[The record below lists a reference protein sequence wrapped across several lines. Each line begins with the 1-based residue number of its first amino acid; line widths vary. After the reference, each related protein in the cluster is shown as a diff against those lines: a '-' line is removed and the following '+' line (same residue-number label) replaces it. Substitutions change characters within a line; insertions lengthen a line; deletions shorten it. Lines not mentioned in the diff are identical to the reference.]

1 MDEEEKTVA
10 VVDKSTDV
18 PSDNLTNLT
27 LTAKDK
33 QNEALAKLLEE
44 DDLSKVKDLTH
55 LFNMYQA
62 KRNALRINTL
72 NDVQDALV
80 KQMLDRLE
88 KYPDNFNNKDIADWM
103 KTVQMVM
110 DTNNEKVEQLDD
122 IPTIKYQ
129 QNNQVNV
136 NVIDRLSR
144 ESREKITNV
153 LEALMNSVNNDEENM
168 VLADEI
174 VEEEENSSAVENLDE
189 SE

>member
-1 MDEEEKTVA
+1 MDEEK
-10 VVDKSTDV
+10 
-18 PSDNLTNLT
+18 NLTTTEEHVEENKDDSLSALT
-27 LTAKDK
+27 TIAQDK
-33 QNEALAKLLEE
+33 QNEVLAKLMRE
-44 DDLSKVKDLTH
+44 DDLDKTKDLTH
-55 LFNMYQA
+55 LFNVYQT
-62 KRNALRINTL
+62 KRNALRINAL

-136 NVIDRLSR
+136 NVIDGLSR

-153 LEALMNSVNNDEENM
+153 LEALMNSVNNDEENT

-174 VEEEENSSAVENLDE
+174 VEEEENSSDVENLDE
-189 SE
+189 PE

>member
-1 MDEEEKTVA
+1 MDEEEKTGA
-10 VVDKSTDV
+10 VVVESSESS
-18 PSDNLTNLT
+18 SDDLTSLT
-27 LTAKDK
+27 SVAKDK
-33 QNEALAKLLEE
+33 QNGALAKLLEE
-44 DDLSKVKDLTH
+44 DDLNKVKDLTH
-55 LFNMYQA
+55 LFNVYQA
-62 KRNALRINTL
+62 KRNALRINAL

-110 DTNNEKVEQLDD
+110 DTNNEKVEQLDS

-136 NVIDRLSR
+136 NVIDGLSR

-153 LEALMNSVNNDEENM
+153 LEALMNSVSNDEENM

-174 VEEEENSSAVENLDE
+174 VEEEENSSDVENLDE

>member
-1 MDEEEKTVA
+1 MDGEEKTITTAEDLAEGIA
-10 VVDKSTDV
+10 VRTTGDDLA
-18 PSDNLTNLT
+18 NLTSV
-27 LTAKDK
+27 ARDK

-44 DDLSKVKDLTH
+44 DDLGKVKDLTH
-55 LFNMYQA
+55 LFNMHQA

-110 DTNNEKVEQLDD
+110 DTNNEKVEQLDSM
-122 IPTIKYQ
+122 PTIKYQ

-136 NVIDRLSR
+136 NVIDGLSR

-153 LEALMNSVNNDEENM
+153 LEALMNNINNEEDVTVLENDETVSTPNP
-168 VLADEI
+168 
-174 VEEEENSSAVENLDE
+174 EE
-189 SE
+189 